1 MNSASPAGPRHLRA
15 PDASRRAAE
24 VMRTVAAWC
33 TAEQSAQV
41 VAGIMRDYEVYRV
54 SVIDPQTDR
63 LLGTISQ
70 RELCLRVVAAG
81 LDPKAVTAGEI
92 MQTQPAQCRPE
103 ADLASVAKLMLRERA
118 HQLPVVD
125 AENRLLGTIFLAD
138 LFVHE

>member
-1 MNSASPAGPRHLRA
+1 MNSASHAGPHHLRA
-15 PDASRRAAE
+15 PDASRCAAE

-70 RELCLRVVAAG
+70 RELCVRVIAAG
-81 LDPKAVTAGEI
+81 FDPKAVTAGEI
-92 MQTQPAQCRPE
+92 MQTQPPQCNPE
-103 ADLASVAKLMLRERA
+103 ADLASVARLMLRERA

-125 AENRLLGTIFLAD
+125 AENRLVGTIFLAD